1 MTNRFNESLPS
12 FVPLHSEFL
21 HGLRIIDNFSDCIAF
36 NIRNKGKDNKHY
48 AHQLDDLTLE
58 LSSSSFTAIITSD
71 TSINNYITTSILHMH
86 IYNNPIIKMVYYAV
100 HVTSTEAKLFVIRC
114 GINQALKFDNMSKVI
129 VITDSIHMVKKSL
142 NQLSIYTKS
151 NQLLSYL
158 IFASSSYIIR
168 TIPLNFGNA
177 QVISSGI
184 FIMRLTKN

>member
-12 FVPLHSEFL
+12 FVPLHSEFS

-36 NIRNKGKDNKHY
+36 NIRNKEKDNKHY

-58 LSSSSFTAIITSD
+58 LSSSFSTTIITSD
-71 TSINNYITTSILHMH
+71 TSINNYIATSILHMH
-86 IYNNPIIKMVYYAV
+86 TYNNPIIKMVYHAV
-100 HVTSTEAKLFVIRC
+100 HVTNTEAKLFAIRC

-129 VITDSIHMVKKSL
+129 VITDSIYIVKKSL
-142 NQLSIYTKS
+142 NQLSIHTKS

-158 IFASSSYIIR
+158 IFASPSCIIR
-168 TIPLNFGNA
+168 TIPLNFGNI